1 MAGFCRRLRSMMAQM
16 RYYRH
21 RQTIAVPVCLSLLA
35 GVPLW
40 PYPGLADNLIGA
52 QAMGAAAG
60 EGFGGSSELV
70 DYRVM
75 LRFDLLD
82 PHALGENWLLES
94 AVEVSLAYWQLDV
107 PDRKNYSEGSD
118 ETWVGSVSPVFR
130 LTAPG
135 YWRHAWQPYLE
146 GGLGAAWLQRKKLAA
161 YSYEEGDL
169 GSHLQFEDRIG
180 VGVKFFRWHGLSV
193 DFSLM
198 HYSNANLG
206 DTNDGINLRQ
216 LSITL
221 PL

>member
-1 MAGFCRRLRSMMAQM
+1 MAGCCRRLRSMMAQM

-107 PDRKNYSEGSD
+107 PARKNYSVGRVEAWG
-118 ETWVGSVSPVFR
+118 GSVSPVFR

-135 YWRHAWQPYLE
+135 YWRPGFSPHCPGLLAPPLAALPGRRVGGRLAAAKKI
-146 GGLGAAWLQRKKLAA
+146 GGLQLRGGRPGEPPAVRGPHWGRREVFPLARPVGRLQPHALF
-161 YSYEEGDL
+161 
-169 GSHLQFEDRIG
+169 Q
-180 VGVKFFRWHGLSV
+180 
-193 DFSLM
+193 
-198 HYSNANLG
+198 
-206 DTNDGINLRQ
+206 RQ
-216 LSITL
+216 SGRC
-221 PL
+221 